1 MNQSTKLT
9 VLGLMSGTSMD
20 GLDMCLAEIN
30 ILENYVFS
38 YNIIKTASEP
48 FNTKIKFIIQNAIEG
63 KNIEFA
69 HTYLG
74 EQFSQL
80 CIKHF
85 DSANVDAIAMHG
97 QTIAHEDG
105 VMSQQIGNPQFLADT
120 FQIPV
125 VYNFRQA
132 DIDVGGNGAPLMP
145 FLDWLLFN
153 NSSHDQIVLNIGG
166 ISNFTHIRGHAKK
179 RDIIGFDS
187 GPGMALIDE
196 LCKLKWNEACDWDG
210 KYSSMGKVI
219 EPLLDELM
227 THPFVKKE
235 YPKSTGRHE
244 FGLEYVQK
252 IVAEWDMHPPE
263 NILRTFVAFT
273 AKSIWKN
280 ISNLRNFTTENSTLI
295 VSGGGVHH
303 PIIMEDLRMHSQLKV
318 INSAEKD
325 IDPDTK
331 EALLMAVLGACKLK
345 NITANMPLVTG
356 AKSHV
361 VLGDIYQRKE

>member
-1 MNQSTKLT
+1 MNQSTKLK

-30 ILENYVFS
+30 ISENYLFS

-48 FNTKIKFIIQNAIEG
+48 FSAQTKFIIQNAIEG
-63 KNIEFA
+63 KNIELA

-105 VMSQQIGNPQFLADT
+105 VMSQQIGNPQFIADA

-153 NSSHDQIVLNIGG
+153 NSDYDKIILNIGG
-166 ISNFTHIRGHAKK
+166 IANFTHNPRYAKK
-179 RDIIGFDS
+179 GDIIGFDS

-196 LCKLKWNEACDWDG
+196 FCKLKWNEACDWDG
-210 KYSSMGKVI
+210 KYSSTGNIIK
-219 EPLLDELM
+219 PLLDELM
-227 THPFVKKE
+227 MHPFVKKE
-235 YPKSTGRHE
+235 YPKSTGRNE
-244 FGLEYVQK
+244 FGLKYVQK
-252 IVAEWDMHPPE
+252 IVEKWDEHPPE

-273 AKSIWKN
+273 AKSICEN
-280 ISNLRNFTTENSTLI
+280 ISNLRNFTLENSTLI

-303 PIIMEDLRMHSQLKV
+303 PIIMEDLKMHTQLKV
-318 INSAEKD
+318 INSAEID

-331 EALLMAVLGACKLK
+331 EALLMAVLGACRIR
-345 NITANMPLVTG
+345 NITTNIPSVTG